1 MSAESSPSTTHP
13 PPSSVRRV
21 IVASLIGTSLEWYDF
36 FIYGTAAAL
45 VFNKLF
51 FPSFEPLVGTLLAF
65 ATYAVGFIARPL
77 GGVVFGHYGD
87 KLGRKNVLVVT
98 LLMMGIATFAIG
110 LMPTHATIGVWAPI
124 LLVALRFVQGL
135 GLGGEW
141 GGAVLMTLESG
152 DDRRRGLNASW
163 PQVGVPIGLLLANG
177 VLSLMGGITSDA
189 AFLSWGWRVPFLL
202 SGLLVIVGLWIRLTI
217 AESPLFQ
224 AVEAEDTK
232 ARTPIVEVLRTY
244 PRQVLLAIGA
254 RVGVDV
260 AFYTFVL
267 FITTYIATYLGLP
280 RSYALNAVL
289 VAAAVQVFLIPWFGH
304 LSDRFGRRPVYL
316 FGAVGAAVWVFVFFA
331 LLDTGSFLLILL
343 ATVVSLVFHAAMYGP
358 QASFI
363 AEMFPTRVRYT
374 GASMGYQLAGILGG
388 ALAPIISV
396 ALLDRFDT
404 SLVVSLYV
412 VLVLAVTAVC
422 VLLSPETSRLDLRAD
437 PTAQPATHP
446 GCLMT
451 TVTIDLNS
459 DLGEGFGAWSLGDD
473 DALLDVVT
481 SANVACGFHAGDPD
495 ILRRVCELAAER
507 GVVIGAQVGY
517 RDLHGFG
524 RRAMDVDPADADQR
538 GHLPDRG
545 AGRLRPGRRHP
556 GQLRQAARGALQR
569 RRAPPGAGDG
579 GRRGDQAV
587 RRVAAG
593 DGPARV
599 VDPRRGRRGRR
610 ARPSPRRSPTAATPR
625 RARSCHG
632 RSRGR
637 CCTTRGT
644 SPSGW

>member
-124 LLVALRFVQGL
+124 VLVALRFVQGL

-189 AFLSWGWRVPFLL
+189 AFLSWGWRIPFLL
-202 SGLLVIVGLWIRLTI
+202 SGLLVIVGLWIRLSI

-224 AVEAEDTK
+224 EVEAEDTK

-267 FITTYIATYLGLP
+267 FITTYIATYLELP

-289 VAAAVQVFLIPWFGH
+289 IAAAVQVFLIPWFGH

-316 FGAVGAAVWVFVFFA
+316 FGAVGAAIWVFVFFA

-412 VLVLAVTAVC
+412 VLMLALTTVC
-422 VLLSPETSRLDLRAD
+422 VLLSPETSRRDLRAD
-437 PTAQPATHP
+437 TTAHPTA
-446 GCLMT
+446 
-451 TVTIDLNS
+451 
-459 DLGEGFGAWSLGDD
+459 
-473 DALLDVVT
+473 
-481 SANVACGFHAGDPD
+481 
-495 ILRRVCELAAER
+495 
-507 GVVIGAQVGY
+507 
-517 RDLHGFG
+517 
-524 RRAMDVDPADADQR
+524 
-538 GHLPDRG
+538 
-545 AGRLRPGRRHP
+545 
-556 GQLRQAARGALQR
+556 
-569 RRAPPGAGDG
+569 
-579 GRRGDQAV
+579 
-587 RRVAAG
+587 
-593 DGPARV
+593 
-599 VDPRRGRRGRR
+599 
-610 ARPSPRRSPTAATPR
+610 
-625 RARSCHG
+625 
-632 RSRGR
+632 
-637 CCTTRGT
+637 TRGG
-644 SPSGW
+644 S